1 MKQLPHILSKL
12 FYEPHLITPARCAA
26 IYQIVI
32 ARLESPSSQSEPITP
47 TPEQP
52 TDDTEVKQVADT
64 IIIPVHGVIVPHA
77 SDLGMSECGCPL
89 DELNLAIDTAEN
101 DTNIKTVI
109 YDFDTPG
116 GTVTGIPETG
126 RKIRNSRKQTIGYN
140 GSQCCSGGLWL
151 AAQCQRF
158 YATQS
163 SRTGSVGVYTMCLDL
178 TGAMKK
184 DGVKVNAISAGKHK
198 LMGAPWRVMTDEER
212 GILQSRVDK
221 IYSQFKDAMES
232 YRIVSDENFGSGLVF
247 DGEESA
253 TLGFIDG
260 CVESLDDILDGMVE

>member
-32 ARLESPSSQSEPITP
+32 ARLESSSSQSEPAVP
-47 TPEQP
+47 AHPP
-52 TDDTEVKQVADT
+52 LADDTEVKQVSDT
-64 IIIPVHGVIVPHA
+64 VIIPVHGVIVPHA

-89 DELNLAIDTAEN
+89 DDLNLAIDTAEQ

-126 RKIRNSRKQTIGYN
+126 RKMRNSRKQTIGYN

-178 TGAMKK
+178 TGAMKQ
-184 DGVKVNAISAGKHK
+184 DGIKVNAIHAGKYK
-198 LMGAPWRVMTDEER
+198 LMGAPWKVMTQEEKD
-212 GILQSRVDK
+212 ILQGRVNK
-221 IYSQFKDAMES
+221 IFSQFCEAMES
-232 YRIVSDENFGSGLVF
+232 YRVVNDENFGSGLTF

-253 TLGFIDG
+253 ALGFTDG
-260 CVESLDDILDGMVE
+260 CVESLDDILDGLTE